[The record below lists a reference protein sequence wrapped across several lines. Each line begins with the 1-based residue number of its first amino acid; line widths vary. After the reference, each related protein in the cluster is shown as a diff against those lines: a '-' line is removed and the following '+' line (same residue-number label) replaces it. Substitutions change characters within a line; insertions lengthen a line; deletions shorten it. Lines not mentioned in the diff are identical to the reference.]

1 MVMAVTDMAMKMT
14 GQYESPLTVRAQVQ
28 VEKGFMKASVTVK
41 NDNTDNGRVEEHQV
55 NQDFGYTLDA
65 GNEWK

>member
-1 MVMAVTDMAMKMT
+1 MIMKMT

-55 NQDFGYTLDA
+55 NTGFDYTLNGDNA
-65 GNEWK
+65 WSSNKN

>member
-1 MVMAVTDMAMKMT
+1 MKMT

-65 GNEWK
+65 GTEWSKQ

>member
-1 MVMAVTDMAMKMT
+1 MT

-55 NQDFGYTLDA
+55 NKDFGYTLDG
-65 GNEWK
+65 GNEWSSPK

>member
-1 MVMAVTDMAMKMT
+1 MKMT
-14 GQYESPLTVRAQVQ
+14 RQYESPLTVRAQVQ

-55 NQDFGYTLDA
+55 NKNFDYTLV
-65 GNEWK
+65 GSNEWKEQQ

>member
-1 MVMAVTDMAMKMT
+1 MT

-41 NDNTDNGRVEEHQV
+41 NDNTDNERVEEHQV

-65 GNEWK
+65 GNEWSKQ

>member
-1 MVMAVTDMAMKMT
+1 MKMVR
-14 GQYESPLTVRAQVQ
+14 QYESPLTVRTQVQ

-55 NQDFGYTLDA
+55 NTGFDYTLG
-65 GNEWK
+65 GNEWSSQSNKN

>member
-1 MVMAVTDMAMKMT
+1 MKMT
-14 GQYESPLTVRAQVQ
+14 RQYESPLTVRTQVQ

-55 NQDFGYTLDA
+55 NTGFDYELG
-65 GNEWK
+65 GNEWSIQSNKN

>member
-1 MVMAVTDMAMKMT
+1 MKMT
-14 GQYESPLTVRAQVQ
+14 KQYESPLTVRAQVQ

-65 GNEWK
+65 GTEWSKQ

>member
-1 MVMAVTDMAMKMT
+1 MIMKMVR
-14 GQYESPLTVRAQVQ
+14 QYESPLTMRTQVQ
-28 VEKGFMKASVTVK
+28 LEKGFMKASVTVK

-65 GNEWK
+65 GTEWSKQ